1 MEIFRD
7 SCGRLPL
14 LPDILAGPEECSFSC
29 VQSYRR
35 VRGHL
40 NPNVNVGS
48 ASKKPGKGG
57 SGQPPIVPF
66 IRACQL
72 PIPVECQGTP
82 IETPHL
88 LQALHHSM
96 LVFLS
101 ERLDHGSKN
110 LMQFLLLVP
119 GHFHHRDSRKL
130 STKTR
135 KPNPW
140 LIRSMGNQRQAP
152 LSAI

>member
-14 LPDILAGPEECSFSC
+14 LPGILASPEEGSFSC

-35 VRGHL
+35 VRGHM

-48 ASKKPGKGG
+48 ASKKPSKGG

-66 IRACQL
+66 ILTGQVTIL
-72 PIPVECQGTP
+72 VECQGAP

-88 LQALHHSM
+88 LQALHDSM
-96 LVFLS
+96 LVF
-101 ERLDHGSKN
+101 
-110 LMQFLLLVP
+110 F
-119 GHFHHRDSRKL
+119 
-130 STKTR
+130 
-135 KPNPW
+135 
-140 LIRSMGNQRQAP
+140 
-152 LSAI
+152 